1 MKALKYLVP
10 LLLLLTGC
18 KKFLD
23 VQPQLQVDESQAIIN
38 ASTAQ
43 TALTGMYNLLG
54 NDNYYGSNFPALSYL
69 SGGDVQWSGSQSAPQ
84 EIVLHKLTADN
95 GYVSSAWSQIYK
107 TILSANYIV
116 EKVPAV
122 TDAGFTQAARDQ
134 LLGEAL
140 FVRALSYFDL
150 ARGWGG
156 VPL

>member
-1 MKALKYLVP
+1 MKVLKYLAP
-10 LLLLLTGC
+10 LLLLLPGC

-23 VQPQLQVDESQAIIN
+23 VQPQLQVDESQAITN
-38 ASTAQ
+38 ASSAQ
-43 TALTGMYNLLG
+43 TALVGLYNLLG

-69 SGGDVQWSGSQSAPQ
+69 SGRDVQWTGSQAAPQ

-107 TILSANYIV
+107 TILSANYVI

-122 TDAGFTQAARDQ
+122 TDAGFTQATRDQ

-150 ARGWGG
+150 ARG
-156 VPL
+156 

>member
-1 MKALKYLVP
+1 MKAFKYIIPVLI
-10 LLLLLTGC
+10 LLTSC

-23 VQPQLQVDESQAIIN
+23 VQPQLQVDETEAITNGSSAQN
-38 ASTAQ
+38 AV
-43 TALTGMYNLLG
+43 TGLYNLLG
-54 NDNYYGSNFPALSYL
+54 DDDYYGSNFSALSYL

-107 TILSANYIV
+107 TILSANYVI

-122 TDAGFTQAARDQ
+122 TDAAFTQAARDQ

-140 FVRALSYFDL
+140 FVRALSYFNL
-150 ARGWGG
+150 ARG
-156 VPL
+156 